1 MFLALQAAYWS
12 GDSVGYKKG
21 KNTCLFFSVG
31 FKCLSPLLAAPV
43 KSQFFIIVQEQVSPF
58 SPGKL
63 VTGLDEDLG
72 ELDFIFMSNSSLLS
86 LDESTS
92 QLFVSISLS
101 VKWA

>member
-1 MFLALQAAYWS
+1 
-12 GDSVGYKKG
+12 
-21 KNTCLFFSVG
+21 
-31 FKCLSPLLAAPV
+31 LLAAPV